1 MLNFLYTIFIYPVYM
16 FVEFILFIANNI
28 TEDAIGTSIII
39 LSLGI
44 NLITLPIYN
53 VAEKWQEMERGIQKR
68 MKPKVKDIKAVF
80 KGDEQYMI
88 LSAYYRQN
96 NYHPL
101 YALRSLFALFIQI
114 PFFIAAYQ
122 LLSELPA
129 LKETSFL
136 FLKDLGSP
144 DKLVTIGSISLN
156 ILPVIMTV
164 INIAASAVYTK
175 GLELKEKLTL
185 YLTAFLFLILLYNS
199 PSGLVLYWTLNNI
212 FSLFKNIF
220 YKIKLSKKTWFKIAL
235 ISVIIS
241 TVIIIFTAT
250 QRKPIFISVGF
261 TVLLSI
267 TPFIKKLFL
276 YFEGKEKK
284 SIFDSDKKRF
294 YIFLFAVSAF
304 LIFVGLVIPS
314 TTIAS
319 SPQEFSNLA
328 NFKSPFDIILNT
340 FIQSFGI
347 FVWLLCLYK
356 LFSKQIQKYFS
367 YIAVFVLIGSL
378 INAFIFTGNYGD
390 INNFFIFEDS
400 ELLHHG
406 TKYFILNIFTLSLCI
421 LIILSFLYSK
431 FVKFLPS
438 ILTIIVISFLT
449 VSGFS
454 GINIYKEYR
463 RLQKTDLRTVI
474 NDKAY
479 KISKTGKN
487 IFIFMLDRSMNFFI
501 DPVFENNSLVK
512 KEYTGFTLFKNTIS
526 FAKSTN
532 TSTPSLFGGY
542 EYTPDNMNKRDSELL
557 VKKHNEALS
566 VLPKLFSENGWN
578 VSFTDPSWLNYSWI
592 PDLSVFDKYDMT
604 AKNID
609 YIGKYKYDILKNLKL
624 ENGKEINVVRRNM
637 LYFSFFRVL
646 PSEIRRIFYSN
657 GKYIDAVSTR
667 HINMEFINS
676 YSALINLAKE
686 VEFVEGKNCINIIVN
701 NLTHEPLTQLETK
714 ILEKDFLIS
723 LADKYCLNEYTA
735 RHFYVNYLA
744 HEECAKFF
752 HFLKENDCYDNSR
765 IIIAGD
771 HGAHSMRTILMDFL
785 KDFNKSNFEL
795 VSSFIPLLMVKDFNK
810 QGELR
815 VDNTF
820 MTLADIPFL
829 TVKDLDER
837 LQKNP
842 FTGIFFK
849 DSQLKSPAK
858 IMTGGDWQA
867 YYQREMTKFST
878 TGDDWIFVRDN
889 VYDPAN
895 WSRTNFNEE

>member
-28 TEDAIGTSIII
+28 TQDHIGLSIII

-53 VAEKWQEMERGIQKR
+53 VAEKWQEMERIIQKR
-68 MKPKVKDIKAVF
+68 MKPKVNDIKAVF
-80 KGDEQYMI
+80 KGDERYMI

-144 DKLVTIGSISLN
+144 DKLINIGSISLN
-156 ILPVIMTV
+156 LLPVIMTV

-175 GLELKEKLTL
+175 GLELKDKLTL

-220 YKIKLSKKTWFKIAL
+220 YKIKLSKKTWFIIAIIVAMTL
-235 ISVIIS
+235 TIVIAS
-241 TVIIIFTAT
+241 TAGKK
-250 QRKPIFISVGF
+250 KPIFMSVGF

-276 YFEGKEKK
+276 YFESKQKK

-294 YIFLFAVSAF
+294 YIFLSAVSAF

-319 SPQEFSNLA
+319 SPQEFA
-328 NFKSPFDIILNT
+328 NFDNFTNPLGILYYT
-340 FIQSFGI
+340 FIQTFGI

-367 YIAVFVLIGSL
+367 YIAVFVLMGSL

-390 INNFFIFEDS
+390 INKFLVFENS
-400 ELLHHG
+400 VLLHHG
-406 TKYFILNIFTLSLCI
+406 AKYFILNIFTLSLCI

-449 VSGFS
+449 VTGFS

-463 RLQKTDLRTVI
+463 RLQKTDLRTII

-479 KISKTGKN
+479 KVSKTGKN

-501 DPVFENNSLVK
+501 DPVFENNALVK
-512 KEYTGFTLFKNTIS
+512 KEYTGFTLFKNALA
-526 FAKSTN
+526 FGGNTN
-532 TSTPSLFGGY
+532 LSTPSLFGGY

-557 VKKHNEALS
+557 VDKHNEALS

-609 YIGKYKYDILKNLKL
+609 YYGIYSRPFLKNLKIFEYKKGL
-624 ENGKEINVVRRNM
+624 YGVKRNM
-637 LYFSFFRVL
+637 LYFSFFRIL
-646 PSEIRRIFYSN
+646 PSEIRRVFYSSGN
-657 GKYIDAVSTR
+657 YANTMLPQYIKMA
-667 HINMEFINS
+667 FIDS
-676 YSALINLAKE
+676 YSALQNIKEE
-686 VEFVEGKNCINIIVN
+686 VEFVEDKNCINIIVN
-701 NLTHEPLTQLETK
+701 NITHEPPKQSDIK
-714 ILEKDFLIS
+714 ILQKEFLIP

-735 RHFYVNYLA
+735 EHFYANYLA

-752 HFLKENDCYDNSR
+752 RFLKENNCYDNSR

-771 HGAHSMRTILMDFL
+771 HGRYSMKTRDMSFL
-785 KDFNKSNFEL
+785 KDFAGTGFRPEEL
-795 VSSFIPLLMVKDFNK
+795 IPLMMMKDFNSDGNLK
-810 QGELR
+810 I
-815 VDNTF
+815 DNTF

-829 TVKDLDER
+829 TVKDLDEK
-837 LQKNP
+837 LQINP
-842 FTGIFFK
+842 FTGILFK

-858 IMTGGDWQA
+858 IMIGGGWQA
-867 YYQREMTKFST
+867 DKELEMTKFKADENDWAFVK
-878 TGDDWIFVRDN
+878 DD
-889 VYDPAN
+889 VYKPEN
-895 WSRTNFNEE
+895 WSHKEFK

>member
-28 TEDAIGTSIII
+28 TQDHIGLSIII

-53 VAEKWQEMERGIQKR
+53 VAEKWQEMERIIQKR
-68 MKPKVKDIKAVF
+68 MKPKVNDIKAVF
-80 KGDEQYMI
+80 KGDERYMI

-144 DKLVTIGSISLN
+144 DKLINIGSVSLN
-156 ILPVIMTV
+156 LLPVIMTV

-175 GLELKEKLTL
+175 GLELKDKLTL

-220 YKIKLSKKTWFKIAL
+220 YKIKLSKKTWFIIAIIVAMTL
-235 ISVIIS
+235 TIVIAS
-241 TVIIIFTAT
+241 TAGKK
-250 QRKPIFISVGF
+250 KPIFMSVGF

-276 YFEGKEKK
+276 YFESKQKK

-294 YIFLFAVSAF
+294 YIFLSAVSAF

-319 SPQEFSNLA
+319 SPQEFA
-328 NFKSPFDIILNT
+328 NFDNFTNPLGILYYT
-340 FIQSFGI
+340 FIQTFGI

-367 YIAVFVLIGSL
+367 YIAVFVLMGSL

-390 INNFFIFEDS
+390 INKFLVFENS
-400 ELLHHG
+400 VLLHHG
-406 TKYFILNIFTLSLCI
+406 AKYFILNIFTLSLCI

-449 VSGFS
+449 VTGFS

-463 RLQKTDLRTVI
+463 RLQKTDLRTII

-479 KISKTGKN
+479 KVSKTGKN

-501 DPVFENNSLVK
+501 DPVFENNALVK
-512 KEYTGFTLFKNTIS
+512 KEYTGFTLFKNALA
-526 FAKSTN
+526 FGGNTN
-532 TSTPSLFGGY
+532 LSTPSLFGGY

-557 VKKHNEALS
+557 VDKHNEALS

-609 YIGKYKYDILKNLKL
+609 YYGIYSRPFLKNLKIFEDKKGL
-624 ENGKEINVVRRNM
+624 YGVKRNM
-637 LYFSFFRVL
+637 LYFSFFRIL
-646 PSEIRRIFYSN
+646 PSEIRRVFYSSGN
-657 GKYIDAVSTR
+657 YANTMLPQYIKMA
-667 HINMEFINS
+667 FIDS
-676 YSALINLAKE
+676 YSALQNIKEE
-686 VEFVEGKNCINIIVN
+686 VEFVEDKNCINIIVN
-701 NLTHEPLTQLETK
+701 NITHEPPKQSDIK
-714 ILEKDFLIS
+714 ILQKEFLIP

-735 RHFYVNYLA
+735 EHFYANYLA

-752 HFLKENDCYDNSR
+752 RFLKENNCYDNSR

-771 HGAHSMRTILMDFL
+771 HGRYSMKTRDMSFL
-785 KDFNKSNFEL
+785 KDFAGTGFRPEEL
-795 VSSFIPLLMVKDFNK
+795 IPLMMMKDFNSDGNLK
-810 QGELR
+810 I
-815 VDNTF
+815 DNTF

-829 TVKDLDER
+829 TVKDLDEK
-837 LQKNP
+837 LQINP
-842 FTGIFFK
+842 FTGILFK

-858 IMTGGDWQA
+858 IMIGGGWQA
-867 YYQREMTKFST
+867 DKELEMTKFKADENDWAFVK
-878 TGDDWIFVRDN
+878 DD
-889 VYDPAN
+889 VYKPEN
-895 WSRTNFNEE
+895 WSHKEFK

>member
-28 TEDAIGTSIII
+28 TQDHIGLSIII

-156 ILPVIMTV
+156 ILPVMMTV

-276 YFEGKEKK
+276 YFESKQKK

-367 YIAVFVLIGSL
+367 YIAVFVLMGSL

-390 INNFFIFEDS
+390 INKFLVFENS
-400 ELLHHG
+400 VLLHHG
-406 TKYFILNIFTLSLCI
+406 AKYFILNIFTLNLCI

-479 KISKTGKN
+479 KVSKTGKN

-557 VKKHNEALS
+557 VEKHNEALS

-609 YIGKYKYDILKNLKL
+609 YYGIYSQLFLKNLKIFEDKKGL
-624 ENGKEINVVRRNM
+624 YGVKRNM
-637 LYFSFFRVL
+637 LYFSFFRIL
-646 PSEIRRIFYSN
+646 PSEIRRVFYSSGN
-657 GKYIDAVSTR
+657 YANTMLPQYIKMA
-667 HINMEFINS
+667 FIDS
-676 YSALINLAKE
+676 YSALINLTKE
-686 VEFVEGKNCINIIVN
+686 VEFVEDKNCINIIVN
-701 NLTHEPLTQLETK
+701 NITHEPPKQSDIK
-714 ILEKDFLIS
+714 ILQKEFLIP

-735 RHFYVNYLA
+735 EHFYANYLA

-752 HFLKENDCYDNSR
+752 RFLKENNCYDNSR

-771 HGAHSMRTILMDFL
+771 HGRYSMKTRDMSFL
-785 KDFNKSNFEL
+785 KDFAGTGFRPEEL
-795 VSSFIPLLMVKDFNK
+795 IPLMMMKDFNSDGNLK
-810 QGELR
+810 I
-815 VDNTF
+815 DNTF

-829 TVKDLDER
+829 TVKDLDEK
-837 LQKNP
+837 LQINP
-842 FTGIFFK
+842 FTGILFK

-858 IMTGGDWQA
+858 IMIGGGWQA
-867 YYQREMTKFST
+867 DKELEMTKFKADEKDWAFVK
-878 TGDDWIFVRDN
+878 DD
-889 VYDPAN
+889 VYKPEN
-895 WSRTNFNEE
+895 WSHTEFK

>member
-1 MLNFLYTIFIYPVYM
+1 MLDFLYTIFIYPVYM

-28 TEDAIGTSIII
+28 TQDHIGLSIII

-53 VAEKWQEMERGIQKR
+53 VAEKWQEMERIIQKR

-136 FLKDLGSP
+136 FLKDLSYP

-156 ILPVIMTV
+156 LLPVIMTV

-175 GLELKEKLTL
+175 GLELKDKLTL

-220 YKIKLSKKTWFKIAL
+220 YKIKLSKKTWFIIAIIVAVTL
-235 ISVIIS
+235 TIVIASTSVK
-241 TVIIIFTAT
+241 
-250 QRKPIFISVGF
+250 RKPIFMSIGF

-276 YFEGKEKK
+276 YFESKQKK

-294 YIFLFAVSAF
+294 YVFLSAVSAF

-319 SPQEFSNLA
+319 SPQEFA
-328 NFKSPFDIILNT
+328 NFDNFTNPLGILYYT
-340 FIQSFGI
+340 VIQTFGI

-367 YIAVFVLIGSL
+367 YIAVFVLMGSL

-390 INNFFIFEDS
+390 INHFLVFEDS
-400 ELLHHG
+400 DRLLHG
-406 TKYFILNIFTLSLCI
+406 AKYFILNIFTLSLCI

-454 GINIYKEYR
+454 AINIYKEYQ

-474 NDKAY
+474 NNKAY
-479 KISKTGKN
+479 KVSKTGKN
-487 IFIFMLDRSMNFFI
+487 IFILMLDRSMNFFI
-501 DPVFENNSLVK
+501 DPIFENNDFVK
-512 KEYTGFTLFKNTIS
+512 KEYTGFTLFKNALA
-526 FAKSTN
+526 FGGNTN
-532 TSTPSLFGGY
+532 LSTPSLFGGY

-557 VKKHNEALS
+557 VKKHNEAVS

-578 VSFTDPSWLNYSWI
+578 VSFTDPPWLNYSWI
-592 PDLSVFDKYDMT
+592 PDLSVFDKYDMI
-604 AKNID
+604 AQNID
-609 YIGKYKYDILKNLKL
+609 YQGKYSQGLLKSLKFSQNNANLSA
-624 ENGKEINVVRRNM
+624 IHRNM
-637 LYFSFFRVL
+637 LYFSFFRIF
-646 PSEIRRIFYSN
+646 PSEIRRVFYSSGN
-657 GKYIDAVSTR
+657 YANSKLPQYITMA
-667 HINMEFINS
+667 FIDS
-676 YSALINLAKE
+676 YSAIQNIAKE
-686 VEFVEGKNCINIIVN
+686 VEFVEDKNCINIIVN
-701 NLTHEPLTQLETK
+701 NITHEPPKQSDIK
-714 ILEKDFLIS
+714 ILQKEFLIP

-735 RHFYVNYLA
+735 EHFYANYLA

-752 HFLKENDCYDNSR
+752 RFLKENNCYDNSR

-771 HGAHSMRTILMDFL
+771 HGRYSMKTRGMSFL
-785 KDFNKSNFEL
+785 KDFAGTGFKPEEL
-795 VSSFIPLLMVKDFNK
+795 IPLMMMKDFNSDGNLK
-810 QGELR
+810 I
-815 VDNTF
+815 DNTF

-829 TVKDLDER
+829 TVKDLDEK
-837 LQKNP
+837 LQINP
-842 FTGIFFK
+842 FTGILFK
-849 DSQLKSPAK
+849 DSQLKNPAK
-858 IMTGGDWQA
+858 IMIGGEWQA
-867 YYQREMTKFST
+867 DKKLEMKEFKADENNWAFVK
-878 TGDDWIFVRDN
+878 DD
-889 VYDPAN
+889 VYKPKN
-895 WSRTNFNEE
+895 WSHKEFK

>member
-28 TEDAIGTSIII
+28 TQDHIGLSIII

-68 MKPKVKDIKAVF
+68 MKPKVKNIKTVF

-156 ILPVIMTV
+156 LLPVIMTV

-175 GLELKEKLTL
+175 GLELKDKLTL
-185 YLTAFLFLILLYNS
+185 YLTAFLFLVLLYNS

-220 YKIKLSKKTWFKIAL
+220 YKIKLSKKTWFIIAIIVAITL
-235 ISVIIS
+235 TIVIASTSVKRKPVFMSIG
-241 TVIIIFTAT
+241 FTA
-250 QRKPIFISVGF
+250 
-261 TVLLSI
+261 LLLI

-276 YFEGKEKK
+276 YFESKQKK

-294 YIFLFAVSAF
+294 YIFLSAVSAF
-304 LIFVGLVIPS
+304 LIFIGLVIPS

-319 SPQEFSNLA
+319 SPQEFA
-328 NFKSPFDIILNT
+328 NFDNFTNPLGILYYT
-340 FIQSFGI
+340 FIQTFGI

-367 YIAVFVLIGSL
+367 YIAVFVLICSL

-390 INNFFIFEDS
+390 INKFLVFEDS
-400 ELLHHG
+400 DRLLHG
-406 TKYFILNIFTLSLCI
+406 VKYFILNIFTLSLCI

-454 GINIYKEYR
+454 GINIYKEYQ
-463 RLQKTDLRTVI
+463 RLQKTDLKTVI
-474 NDKAY
+474 NKKPY
-479 KISKTGKN
+479 RISKTGKN
-487 IFIFMLDRSMNFFI
+487 IFILMLDRSMNFFI
-501 DPVFENNSLVK
+501 DPIFENNSLVK
-512 KEYTGFTLFKNTIS
+512 KEYTGFTLFKNTLAFGGGTHIS
-526 FAKSTN
+526 S
-532 TSTPSLFGGY
+532 PSLFGGY
-542 EYTPDNMNKRDSELL
+542 EYTPDNLNKRYSELL
-557 VKKHNEALS
+557 VDKHNEAVS
-566 VLPKLFSENGWN
+566 VLPKLFSENNWN
-578 VSFTDPSWLNYSWI
+578 VSFTDPPWLNYSWI
-592 PDLSVFDKYDMT
+592 PDLSVFDKYDMI
-604 AKNID
+604 AQNID
-609 YIGKYKYDILKNLKL
+609 YHGKYSQSLLKSLKFSQNNANLSA
-624 ENGKEINVVRRNM
+624 IHRNM
-637 LYFSFFRVL
+637 LYFSFFRIF
-646 PSEIRRIFYSN
+646 PSEIRRVFYSSGN
-657 GKYIDAVSTR
+657 YANSKFPQYITMA
-667 HINMEFINS
+667 FIDS
-676 YSALINLAKE
+676 YSAIQNITKE
-686 VEFVEGKNCINIIVN
+686 VEFVEDKNCINIIVN
-701 NLTHEPLTQLETK
+701 NITHEPPKQSDIK
-714 ILEKDFLIS
+714 ILQKEFLIP

-735 RHFYVNYLA
+735 EHFYANYLA

-752 HFLKENDCYDNSR
+752 RFLKENNCYDNSR

-771 HGAHSMRTILMDFL
+771 HGRYSMKTRDMSFL
-785 KDFNKSNFEL
+785 KDFAGTGFRPEEL
-795 VSSFIPLLMVKDFNK
+795 IPLMMMKDFNSDGNLK
-810 QGELR
+810 I
-815 VDNTF
+815 DNTF

-829 TVKDLDER
+829 TVKDLDEK
-837 LQKNP
+837 LQINP
-842 FTGIFFK
+842 FTGILFK

-858 IMTGGDWQA
+858 IMIGGGWQDNKEL
-867 YYQREMTKFST
+867 EMTKFKADENDWAFVK
-878 TGDDWIFVRDN
+878 DD
-889 VYDPAN
+889 VYKPEN
-895 WSRTNFNEE
+895 WSHKEFK

>member
-28 TEDAIGTSIII
+28 TQDHIGLSIII

-53 VAEKWQEMERGIQKR
+53 VAEKWQEMERIIQKR

-80 KGDEQYMI
+80 KGDERYMI

-136 FLKDLGSP
+136 FLKDLSYP

-156 ILPVIMTV
+156 LLPVIMTV

-175 GLELKEKLTL
+175 GLELKDKLTL

-220 YKIKLSKKTWFKIAL
+220 YRIKLSKKTWFIIAIIVAVTL
-235 ISVIIS
+235 TIVIASTSVKRKPVFMSIG
-241 TVIIIFTAT
+241 FTA
-250 QRKPIFISVGF
+250 
-261 TVLLSI
+261 LLLI

-276 YFEGKEKK
+276 YFESKQKK

-294 YIFLFAVSAF
+294 YIFLSAVSAF
-304 LIFVGLVIPS
+304 LIFIGLVIPS

-319 SPQEFSNLA
+319 SPQEFA
-328 NFKSPFDIILNT
+328 NFDNFTNPLGILYYT
-340 FIQSFGI
+340 FIQTFGI

-367 YIAVFVLIGSL
+367 YIAVFVLMGSL

-390 INNFFIFEDS
+390 INKFLVFEDS
-400 ELLHHG
+400 DRLLHG
-406 TKYFILNIFTLSLCI
+406 VKYFILNIFTLSLCI

-454 GINIYKEYR
+454 GINIYKEYQ

-479 KISKTGKN
+479 KVSKTGKN
-487 IFIFMLDRSMNFFI
+487 IFILMLDRSMNFFI
-501 DPVFENNSLVK
+501 DPIFENNDFVK
-512 KEYTGFTLFKNTIS
+512 KEYTGFTLFKNTLAFGGGTHIS
-526 FAKSTN
+526 S
-532 TSTPSLFGGY
+532 PSLFGGY
-542 EYTPDNMNKRDSELL
+542 EYTPDNMNKRDTELL
-557 VKKHNEALS
+557 VDKHNEAVS
-566 VLPKLFSENGWN
+566 VLPKLFSENNWN
-578 VSFTDPSWLNYSWI
+578 VSFTDPPWLNYSWI
-592 PDLSVFDKYDMT
+592 PDLSVFDKYDMI
-604 AKNID
+604 AQNID
-609 YIGKYKYDILKNLKL
+609 YQGKYSQSLLKSLKFSQNNANLSA
-624 ENGKEINVVRRNM
+624 IHRNM
-637 LYFSFFRVL
+637 LYFSFFRIL
-646 PSEIRRIFYSN
+646 PSEIRRVFYSSGN
-657 GKYIDAVSTR
+657 YANAMLPQYITMA
-667 HINMEFINS
+667 FIDS
-676 YSALINLAKE
+676 YSAIQNITKE
-686 VEFVEGKNCINIIVN
+686 VEFVEDKNCINIIVN
-701 NLTHEPLTQLETK
+701 NITHEPPKQSDIK
-714 ILEKDFLIS
+714 ILQKEFLIP

-735 RHFYVNYLA
+735 EHFYANYLA
-744 HEECAKFF
+744 HEECARFF
-752 HFLKENDCYDNSR
+752 RFLKENNCYDNSR

-771 HGAHSMRTILMDFL
+771 HGRYSMKTRGMSFL
-785 KDFNKSNFEL
+785 KDFAGTGFKPEEL
-795 VSSFIPLLMVKDFNK
+795 IPLMMMKDFNSDGNLK
-810 QGELR
+810 I
-815 VDNTF
+815 DNTF

-829 TVKDLDER
+829 TVKDLDEK
-837 LQKNP
+837 LQINP
-842 FTGIFFK
+842 FTGILFK

-858 IMTGGDWQA
+858 IMIGGGWQA
-867 YYQREMTKFST
+867 DKELEMTKFKADENDWAFVK
-878 TGDDWIFVRDN
+878 DD
-889 VYDPAN
+889 VYKPKN
-895 WSRTNFNEE
+895 WSHKEFK

>member
-1 MLNFLYTIFIYPVYM
+1 MLDFLYTIFIYPVYM

-28 TEDAIGTSIII
+28 TQDHIGLSIII

-53 VAEKWQEMERGIQKR
+53 VAEKWQEMERIIQKR

-80 KGDEQYMI
+80 KGDERYMI

-136 FLKDLGSP
+136 FLKDLSYP

-156 ILPVIMTV
+156 LLPVIMTV

-175 GLELKEKLTL
+175 GLELKDKLTL
-185 YLTAFLFLILLYNS
+185 YLTAFLFLVLLYNS

-220 YKIKLSKKTWFKIAL
+220 YKIKLSKKTWFIIASIVAVTL
-235 ISVIIS
+235 TIVIASTSVK
-241 TVIIIFTAT
+241 
-250 QRKPIFISVGF
+250 RKPIFMSIGF
-261 TVLLSI
+261 TALLLI

-276 YFEGKEKK
+276 YFESKQKK

-294 YIFLFAVSAF
+294 YIFLSAVSAF
-304 LIFVGLVIPS
+304 LIFIGLVIPS

-319 SPQEFSNLA
+319 SPQEFA
-328 NFKSPFDIILNT
+328 NFDNFTNPLGILYYT
-340 FIQSFGI
+340 VIQTFGI

-367 YIAVFVLIGSL
+367 YIAVFVLMGSL

-390 INNFFIFEDS
+390 INHFLVFEDS
-400 ELLHHG
+400 DRLLHG
-406 TKYFILNIFTLSLCI
+406 AKYFILNIFTLSLCI
-421 LIILSFLYSK
+421 VIILSFLYSK

-463 RLQKTDLRTVI
+463 RLQKTDLRTII
-474 NDKAY
+474 NNKAY
-479 KISKTGKN
+479 KVSKTGKN

-501 DPVFENNSLVK
+501 DPVFENNALVK
-512 KEYTGFTLFKNTIS
+512 KEYTGFTLFKNALAFGGGTHIS
-526 FAKSTN
+526 S
-532 TSTPSLFGGY
+532 PSLFGGY
-542 EYTPDNMNKRDSELL
+542 EYTPDNLNKRYSELL
-557 VKKHNEALS
+557 VDKHNEALS

-578 VSFTDPSWLNYSWI
+578 VSFTDPPWLNYSWI
-592 PDLSVFDKYDMT
+592 PDLSVFDKYDMI
-604 AKNID
+604 AQNID
-609 YIGKYKYDILKNLKL
+609 YQGKYSQSLLKSLKFSQNNANLSA
-624 ENGKEINVVRRNM
+624 IHRNM
-637 LYFSFFRVL
+637 LYFSFFRIF
-646 PSEIRRIFYSN
+646 PSEIRRVFYSSGN
-657 GKYIDAVSTR
+657 YANSKLPQYITMA
-667 HINMEFINS
+667 FIDS
-676 YSALINLAKE
+676 YSAIQNITKE
-686 VEFVEGKNCINIIVN
+686 VEFVEDKNCVNIIVN
-701 NLTHEPLTQLETK
+701 NITHEPPKQSDIKMLQKE
-714 ILEKDFLIS
+714 FLIP

-735 RHFYVNYLA
+735 EHFYANYLA

-752 HFLKENDCYDNSR
+752 RFLKENNCYNNSR

-771 HGAHSMRTILMDFL
+771 HGRYSMKTRDMSFL
-785 KDFNKSNFEL
+785 KDFAGTGFKPEEL
-795 VSSFIPLLMVKDFNK
+795 IPLMMMKDFNSD
-810 QGELR
+810 GNLR
-815 VDNTF
+815 IDNTF

-829 TVKDLDER
+829 TVKDLDEK
-837 LQKNP
+837 LQINP
-842 FTGIFFK
+842 FTGILFK
-849 DSQLKSPAK
+849 DSQLKNPAK
-858 IMTGGDWQA
+858 IMIGGEWQA
-867 YYQREMTKFST
+867 DKKLEMTKFKA
-878 TGDDWIFVRDN
+878 DENDWAFVKED
-889 VYDPAN
+889 VYKPEN
-895 WSRTNFNEE
+895 WSHKEFK

>member
-1 MLNFLYTIFIYPVYM
+1 MLDFLYTIFIYPVYM

-28 TEDAIGTSIII
+28 TQDHIGLSIII

-53 VAEKWQEMERGIQKR
+53 VAEKWQEMERIIQKR
-68 MKPKVKDIKAVF
+68 MKPKGKDIKAVF

-220 YKIKLSKKTWFKIAL
+220 YKIKLSKKTWFIIAIIVAVTL
-235 ISVIIS
+235 TIVIASTSVK
-241 TVIIIFTAT
+241 
-250 QRKPIFISVGF
+250 RKPVFMSIGF
-261 TVLLSI
+261 TVLLLI
-267 TPFIKKLFL
+267 TPFIKRLFL
-276 YFEGKEKK
+276 YFESKQKK

-294 YIFLFAVSAF
+294 YIFLSAVSAF
-304 LIFVGLVIPS
+304 LIFIGLVIPS

-319 SPQEFSNLA
+319 SPQEFA
-328 NFKSPFDIILNT
+328 NFDNFTNPLGILYYT
-340 FIQSFGI
+340 VIQTFGI

-367 YIAVFVLIGSL
+367 YIAVFVLMGSL

-390 INNFFIFEDS
+390 INHFLVFEDS
-400 ELLHHG
+400 DRLLHG
-406 TKYFILNIFTLSLCI
+406 AKYFILNIFTLSLSI
-421 LIILSFLYSK
+421 VIILSFLYSK

-454 GINIYKEYR
+454 GINIYKEYQ

-474 NDKAY
+474 NNKAY
-479 KISKTGKN
+479 KVSKTGKN
-487 IFIFMLDRSMNFFI
+487 IFILMLDRSMNFFI
-501 DPVFENNSLVK
+501 DPIFENNALVK
-512 KEYTGFTLFKNTIS
+512 QEYTGFTLFKNALAFGGGTHIS
-526 FAKSTN
+526 S
-532 TSTPSLFGGY
+532 PSLFGGY
-542 EYTPDNMNKRDSELL
+542 EYTPDNLNKRYSELL
-557 VKKHNEALS
+557 VDKHNEALS

-578 VSFTDPSWLNYSWI
+578 VSFTDPPWLNYSWI
-592 PDLSVFDKYDMT
+592 PDLSVFDKYDMI
-604 AKNID
+604 AQNID
-609 YIGKYKYDILKNLKL
+609 YQGKYSQSLLKSLKFSQNNANLSA
-624 ENGKEINVVRRNM
+624 IHRNM
-637 LYFSFFRVL
+637 LYFSFFRIF
-646 PSEIRRIFYSN
+646 PSEIRRVFYSSGN
-657 GKYIDAVSTR
+657 YANSKLPQYITMA
-667 HINMEFINS
+667 FIDS
-676 YSALINLAKE
+676 YSALQNIKEE
-686 VEFVEGKNCINIIVN
+686 VEFVEDKNCINIIVN
-701 NLTHEPLTQLETK
+701 NITHEPPKQSDIK
-714 ILEKDFLIS
+714 ILQKEFLIP

-735 RHFYVNYLA
+735 EHFYANYLA

-752 HFLKENDCYDNSR
+752 QFLKENNCYDNSR

-771 HGAHSMRTILMDFL
+771 HGRYSMKTRDMSFL
-785 KDFNKSNFEL
+785 KDFAGTGFKPEEL
-795 VSSFIPLLMVKDFNK
+795 IPLMMMKDFNSD
-810 QGELR
+810 GNLR
-815 VDNTF
+815 IDNTF

-829 TVKDLDER
+829 TVKDLDEK
-837 LQKNP
+837 LQINP
-842 FTGIFFK
+842 FTGILFK
-849 DSQLKSPAK
+849 DSQLKNPAK
-858 IMTGGDWQA
+858 IMIGGEWQA
-867 YYQREMTKFST
+867 DKKLEMTKFKA
-878 TGDDWIFVRDN
+878 DENDWAFVKED
-889 VYDPAN
+889 VYKPEN
-895 WSRTNFNEE
+895 WSHKEFK

>member
-28 TEDAIGTSIII
+28 TQDHIGLSIII

-53 VAEKWQEMERGIQKR
+53 VAEKWQEMERIIQKR

-136 FLKDLGSP
+136 FLKDLSYP

-156 ILPVIMTV
+156 LLPVIMTV

-175 GLELKEKLTL
+175 GLELKDKLTL

-220 YKIKLSKKTWFKIAL
+220 YKIKLSKKTWFIIAIIVAVTL
-235 ISVIIS
+235 TIVITSTSVK
-241 TVIIIFTAT
+241 
-250 QRKPIFISVGF
+250 RKPIFMSIGF

-276 YFEGKEKK
+276 YFESKQKK

-294 YIFLFAVSAF
+294 YIFLSAVSAF
-304 LIFVGLVIPS
+304 LIFIGLVIPS

-319 SPQEFSNLA
+319 SPQEFA
-328 NFKSPFDIILNT
+328 NFDNFTNPLGILYYT
-340 FIQSFGI
+340 VIQTFGI

-367 YIAVFVLIGSL
+367 YIAVFVLMGSL

-390 INNFFIFEDS
+390 INKFLVFENS
-400 ELLHHG
+400 VLLHHG
-406 TKYFILNIFTLSLCI
+406 AKYFILNIFTLSLCI

-474 NDKAY
+474 NNKAY
-479 KISKTGKN
+479 KVSKTGKN
-487 IFIFMLDRSMNFFI
+487 IFILMLDRSMNFFI
-501 DPVFENNSLVK
+501 DPIFENNALVK
-512 KEYTGFTLFKNTIS
+512 KEYTGFTLFKNALAFGGGTHIS
-526 FAKSTN
+526 S
-532 TSTPSLFGGY
+532 PSLFGGY
-542 EYTPDNMNKRDSELL
+542 EYTPDNLNKRYSELL
-557 VKKHNEALS
+557 VDKHNEALS

-578 VSFTDPSWLNYSWI
+578 VSFTDPPWLNYSWI
-592 PDLSVFDKYDMT
+592 PDLSVFDKYDMI
-604 AKNID
+604 AQNID
-609 YIGKYKYDILKNLKL
+609 YQGKYSQSLLKSLKFSQNNANLSA
-624 ENGKEINVVRRNM
+624 IHRNM
-637 LYFSFFRVL
+637 LYFSFFRIF
-646 PSEIRRIFYSN
+646 PSEIRRVFYSSGN
-657 GKYIDAVSTR
+657 YANSKLPQYITMA
-667 HINMEFINS
+667 FIDS
-676 YSALINLAKE
+676 YSALQNIKEE
-686 VEFVEGKNCINIIVN
+686 VEFVEDKNCINIIVN
-701 NLTHEPLTQLETK
+701 NITHEPPKQSDIK
-714 ILEKDFLIS
+714 ILQKEFLIP

-735 RHFYVNYLA
+735 EHFYANYLA
-744 HEECAKFF
+744 HEECARFF
-752 HFLKENDCYDNSR
+752 RFLKENNCYNNSR

-771 HGAHSMRTILMDFL
+771 HGRYSMKTKDMNFLEDFTGTGFRPEELIPLMMM
-785 KDFNKSNFEL
+785 KDFNSDGNLK
-795 VSSFIPLLMVKDFNK
+795 I
-810 QGELR
+810 
-815 VDNTF
+815 DNTF

-829 TVKDLDER
+829 TVKDLDEK
-837 LQKNP
+837 LQINP
-842 FTGIFFK
+842 FTGILFK

-858 IMTGGDWQA
+858 IMIGGEWQA
-867 YYQREMTKFST
+867 DKKLEMKEFKADENDWAFVK
-878 TGDDWIFVRDN
+878 DD
-889 VYDPAN
+889 VYKPEN
-895 WSRTNFNEE
+895 WSHKEFK

>member
-28 TEDAIGTSIII
+28 TQDHIGLSIII

-53 VAEKWQEMERGIQKR
+53 VAEKWQEMERIIQKR

-136 FLKDLGSP
+136 FLKDLSYP

-156 ILPVIMTV
+156 LLPVIMTV

-175 GLELKEKLTL
+175 GLELKDKLTL

-220 YKIKLSKKTWFKIAL
+220 YKIKLSKKTWFIIAIIVAVTL
-235 ISVIIS
+235 TIVITSTSVK
-241 TVIIIFTAT
+241 
-250 QRKPIFISVGF
+250 RKPIFMSIGF

-276 YFEGKEKK
+276 YFESKQKK

-294 YIFLFAVSAF
+294 YIFLSAVSAF
-304 LIFVGLVIPS
+304 LIFIGLVIPS
-314 TTIAS
+314 TTIAI
-319 SPQEFSNLA
+319 SPQEFA
-328 NFKSPFDIILNT
+328 NFDNFTNPLGILYYT
-340 FIQSFGI
+340 VIQTFGI

-367 YIAVFVLIGSL
+367 YIAVFVLMGSL

-390 INNFFIFEDS
+390 INHFLVFEDS
-400 ELLHHG
+400 DRLLHG
-406 TKYFILNIFTLSLCI
+406 AKYFILNIFTLSLCI

-474 NDKAY
+474 NNKAY
-479 KISKTGKN
+479 KVSKTGKN
-487 IFIFMLDRSMNFFI
+487 IFILMLDRSMNFFI
-501 DPVFENNSLVK
+501 DPIFENNALVK
-512 KEYTGFTLFKNTIS
+512 KEYTGFTLFKNALAFGGGTHIS
-526 FAKSTN
+526 S
-532 TSTPSLFGGY
+532 PSLFGGY
-542 EYTPDNMNKRDSELL
+542 EYTPDNLNKRYSELL
-557 VKKHNEALS
+557 VDKHNEALS

-578 VSFTDPSWLNYSWI
+578 VSFTDPPWLNYSWI
-592 PDLSVFDKYDMT
+592 PDLSVFDKYDMI
-604 AKNID
+604 AQNID
-609 YIGKYKYDILKNLKL
+609 YQGKYSQSLLKSLKFSQNNANLSA
-624 ENGKEINVVRRNM
+624 IHRNM
-637 LYFSFFRVL
+637 LYFSFFRIF
-646 PSEIRRIFYSN
+646 PSEIRRVFYSSGN
-657 GKYIDAVSTR
+657 YANSKLPQYITMA
-667 HINMEFINS
+667 FIDS
-676 YSALINLAKE
+676 YSALQNIKEE
-686 VEFVEGKNCINIIVN
+686 VEFVEDKNCINIIVN
-701 NLTHEPLTQLETK
+701 NITHEPPKQSDIK
-714 ILEKDFLIS
+714 ILQKEFLIP

-735 RHFYVNYLA
+735 EHFYANYLA
-744 HEECAKFF
+744 HEECARFF
-752 HFLKENDCYDNSR
+752 RFLKENNCYNNSR

-771 HGAHSMRTILMDFL
+771 HGRYSMKTKDMNFLEDFTGTGFRPEELIPLMMM
-785 KDFNKSNFEL
+785 KDFNSDGNLK
-795 VSSFIPLLMVKDFNK
+795 I
-810 QGELR
+810 
-815 VDNTF
+815 DNTF

-829 TVKDLDER
+829 TVKDLDEK
-837 LQKNP
+837 LQINP
-842 FTGIFFK
+842 FTGILFK

-858 IMTGGDWQA
+858 IMIGGEWQA
-867 YYQREMTKFST
+867 DKKLEMKEFKADENDWAFVK
-878 TGDDWIFVRDN
+878 DD
-889 VYDPAN
+889 VYKPEN
-895 WSRTNFNEE
+895 WSHKEFK

>member
-1 MLNFLYTIFIYPVYM
+1 MLDFLYTIFIYPVYM

-28 TEDAIGTSIII
+28 TQDHIGLSIII

-53 VAEKWQEMERGIQKR
+53 VAEKWQEMERIIQKR

-156 ILPVIMTV
+156 LLPIIMTV

-175 GLELKEKLTL
+175 GLELKDKLTL
-185 YLTAFLFLILLYNS
+185 YLTASLFLILLYNS

-220 YKIKLSKKTWFKIAL
+220 YKIKLSKKTWFIIAIIVAVTL
-235 ISVIIS
+235 TIVIASTSVKRKPVFMSIG
-241 TVIIIFTAT
+241 FTA
-250 QRKPIFISVGF
+250 
-261 TVLLSI
+261 LLLI

-276 YFEGKEKK
+276 YFESKQKK

-294 YIFLFAVSAF
+294 YIFLSAVSAF
-304 LIFVGLVIPS
+304 LIFIGLVIPS

-319 SPQEFSNLA
+319 SPQEFA
-328 NFKSPFDIILNT
+328 NFDNFTNPLGILYYT
-340 FIQSFGI
+340 VIQTFGI

-367 YIAVFVLIGSL
+367 YIAVFVLMGSL

-390 INNFFIFEDS
+390 INHFLVFEDS
-400 ELLHHG
+400 DRLLHG
-406 TKYFILNIFTLSLCI
+406 AKYFILNIFTLSLCI
-421 LIILSFLYSK
+421 VIILSFLYSK

-454 GINIYKEYR
+454 AINIYKEYL
-463 RLQKTDLRTVI
+463 RLQKTELRTVI
-474 NDKAY
+474 NNKAY
-479 KISKTGKN
+479 KVSKTGKN
-487 IFIFMLDRSMNFFI
+487 IFVLMLDRSMNFFI
-501 DPVFENNSLVK
+501 DPIFENNSLVK
-512 KEYTGFTLFKNTIS
+512 KEYTGFTLFKNALAFGCGTHIS
-526 FAKSTN
+526 S
-532 TSTPSLFGGY
+532 PSLFGGY
-542 EYTPDNMNKRDSELL
+542 EYTPDNLNKRYSELL
-557 VKKHNEALS
+557 VDKHNEAVS

-578 VSFTDPSWLNYSWI
+578 VSFTDPPWLNYSWI
-592 PDLSVFDKYDMT
+592 PDLSVFDKYDMI
-604 AKNID
+604 AQNID
-609 YIGKYKYDILKNLKL
+609 YQGKYSQSLLKSLKFSQNNANLSA
-624 ENGKEINVVRRNM
+624 IHRNM
-637 LYFSFFRVL
+637 LYFSFFRIF
-646 PSEIRRIFYSN
+646 PSEIRRVFYSSGN
-657 GKYIDAVSTR
+657 YANSKFPQYITMA
-667 HINMEFINS
+667 FIDS
-676 YSALINLAKE
+676 YSAIQNITKE
-686 VEFVEGKNCINIIVN
+686 VEFVEDKNCINIIVN
-701 NLTHEPLTQLETK
+701 NITHEPPKQSDIK
-714 ILEKDFLIS
+714 ILQKEFLIP

-735 RHFYVNYLA
+735 EHFYANYLA

-752 HFLKENDCYDNSR
+752 RFLKENNCYDNSR

-771 HGAHSMRTILMDFL
+771 HGRYSMKTRDMSFL
-785 KDFNKSNFEL
+785 KDFAGTGFRPEEL
-795 VSSFIPLLMVKDFNK
+795 IPLMMMKDFNSDGNLK
-810 QGELR
+810 I
-815 VDNTF
+815 DNTF

-829 TVKDLDER
+829 TVKDLDEK
-837 LQKNP
+837 LQINP
-842 FTGIFFK
+842 FTGILFK

-858 IMTGGDWQA
+858 IMIGGEWQA
-867 YYQREMTKFST
+867 DKKLEMKEFKADENDWAFVK
-878 TGDDWIFVRDN
+878 DD
-889 VYDPAN
+889 VYKPEN
-895 WSRTNFNEE
+895 WSHKEFK

>member
-1 MLNFLYTIFIYPVYM
+1 MLDFLYTIFIYPVYM

-28 TEDAIGTSIII
+28 TQDHIGLSIII

-53 VAEKWQEMERGIQKR
+53 VAEKWQEMERIIQKR

-80 KGDEQYMI
+80 KGDERYMI

-136 FLKDLGSP
+136 FLKDLSYP

-156 ILPVIMTV
+156 LLPVIMTV

-175 GLELKEKLTL
+175 GLELKDKLTL
-185 YLTAFLFLILLYNS
+185 YLTAFLFLVLLYNS

-220 YKIKLSKKTWFKIAL
+220 YKIKLSKKTWFIIASIVAVTL
-235 ISVIIS
+235 TIVIASTSVK
-241 TVIIIFTAT
+241 
-250 QRKPIFISVGF
+250 RKPIFMSIGF
-261 TVLLSI
+261 TALLLI

-276 YFEGKEKK
+276 YFESKQKK

-294 YIFLFAVSAF
+294 YIFLSAVSAF

-319 SPQEFSNLA
+319 SPQEFA
-328 NFKSPFDIILNT
+328 NFDNFTNPLGILYYT
-340 FIQSFGI
+340 VIQTFGI

-367 YIAVFVLIGSL
+367 YIAVFVLMGSL

-390 INNFFIFEDS
+390 INKFLVFEDS
-400 ELLHHG
+400 DRLLHG
-406 TKYFILNIFTLSLCI
+406 AKYFILNIFTLSLSI
-421 LIILSFLYSK
+421 VIILSFLYSK

-454 GINIYKEYR
+454 GINIYKEYQ

-474 NDKAY
+474 NNKAY
-479 KISKTGKN
+479 KVSKTGKN
-487 IFIFMLDRSMNFFI
+487 IFILMLDRSMNFFI
-501 DPVFENNSLVK
+501 DPIFENNALVK
-512 KEYTGFTLFKNTIS
+512 QEYTGFTLFKNALAFGGGTHIS
-526 FAKSTN
+526 S
-532 TSTPSLFGGY
+532 PSLFGGY
-542 EYTPDNMNKRDSELL
+542 EYTPDNLNKRYSELL
-557 VKKHNEALS
+557 VDKHNEALS

-578 VSFTDPSWLNYSWI
+578 VSFTDPPWLNYSWI
-592 PDLSVFDKYDMT
+592 PDLSVFDKYDMI
-604 AKNID
+604 AQNID
-609 YIGKYKYDILKNLKL
+609 YQGKYSQSLLKSLKFSQNNANLSA
-624 ENGKEINVVRRNM
+624 IHRNM
-637 LYFSFFRVL
+637 LYFSFFRIF
-646 PSEIRRIFYSN
+646 PSEIRRVFYSSGN
-657 GKYIDAVSTR
+657 YANSKLPQYITMA
-667 HINMEFINS
+667 FIDS
-676 YSALINLAKE
+676 YSALQNIKEE
-686 VEFVEGKNCINIIVN
+686 VEFVEDKNCINIIVN
-701 NLTHEPLTQLETK
+701 NITHEPPKQSDIK
-714 ILEKDFLIS
+714 ILQKEFLIP

-735 RHFYVNYLA
+735 EHFYANYLA

-752 HFLKENDCYDNSR
+752 RFLKENNCYDNSR

-771 HGAHSMRTILMDFL
+771 HGRYSMKTRDMSFL
-785 KDFNKSNFEL
+785 KDFAGTEFRPEEL
-795 VSSFIPLLMVKDFNK
+795 IPLMMMKDFNSDGNLK
-810 QGELR
+810 I
-815 VDNTF
+815 DNTF

-829 TVKDLDER
+829 TVKDLDEK
-837 LQKNP
+837 LQINP
-842 FTGIFFK
+842 FTGILFK

-858 IMTGGDWQA
+858 IMIGGGWQA
-867 YYQREMTKFST
+867 DKELEMTKFKADEKDWAFVK
-878 TGDDWIFVRDN
+878 DD
-889 VYDPAN
+889 VYKPEN
-895 WSRTNFNEE
+895 WSHTEFK

>member
-1 MLNFLYTIFIYPVYM
+1 M

-28 TEDAIGTSIII
+28 TQDHIGLSIII

-53 VAEKWQEMERGIQKR
+53 VAEKWQEMERIIQKR

-136 FLKDLGSP
+136 FLKDLSYP

-156 ILPVIMTV
+156 LLPVIMTV

-175 GLELKEKLTL
+175 GLELKDKLTL

-220 YKIKLSKKTWFKIAL
+220 YKIKLSKKTWFIIAIIVAVTL
-235 ISVIIS
+235 TIVITSTSVK
-241 TVIIIFTAT
+241 
-250 QRKPIFISVGF
+250 RKPIFMSIGF
-261 TVLLSI
+261 TALLLI

-276 YFEGKEKK
+276 YFESKQKK

-294 YIFLFAVSAF
+294 YIFLSAVSAF
-304 LIFVGLVIPS
+304 LIFIGLVIPS

-319 SPQEFSNLA
+319 SPQEFA
-328 NFKSPFDIILNT
+328 NFDNFTNPLGILYYT
-340 FIQSFGI
+340 VIQTFGI

-367 YIAVFVLIGSL
+367 YIAVFVLMGSL

-390 INNFFIFEDS
+390 INHFLVFEDS
-400 ELLHHG
+400 DRLLHG
-406 TKYFILNIFTLSLCI
+406 AKYFILNIFTLSLCI

-454 GINIYKEYR
+454 AINIYKEYQ

-474 NDKAY
+474 NNKAY
-479 KISKTGKN
+479 KVSKTGKN
-487 IFIFMLDRSMNFFI
+487 IFILMLDRSMNFFI
-501 DPVFENNSLVK
+501 DPIFENNALVK
-512 KEYTGFTLFKNTIS
+512 KEYTGFTLFKNTIAFGGGTHIS
-526 FAKSTN
+526 S
-532 TSTPSLFGGY
+532 PSLFGGY
-542 EYTPDNMNKRDSELL
+542 EYTPDNLNKRYSELL
-557 VKKHNEALS
+557 VDKHNEALS

-578 VSFTDPSWLNYSWI
+578 VSFTDPPWLNYSWI
-592 PDLSVFDKYDMT
+592 PDLSVFDKYDMI
-604 AKNID
+604 AQNID
-609 YIGKYKYDILKNLKL
+609 YQGKYSQGLLKSLKFSQNNANLSA
-624 ENGKEINVVRRNM
+624 IHRNM
-637 LYFSFFRVL
+637 LYFSFFRIF
-646 PSEIRRIFYSN
+646 PSEIRRVFYSSGN
-657 GKYIDAVSTR
+657 YANSKLPQYITMA
-667 HINMEFINS
+667 FIDS
-676 YSALINLAKE
+676 YSAIQNIAKE
-686 VEFVEGKNCINIIVN
+686 VEFVEDKNCINIIVN
-701 NLTHEPLTQLETK
+701 NITHEPPKQSDIK
-714 ILEKDFLIS
+714 ILQKEFLIP

-735 RHFYVNYLA
+735 EHFYANYLA

-752 HFLKENDCYDNSR
+752 RFLKENNCYDNSR

-771 HGAHSMRTILMDFL
+771 HGRYSMKTRGMSFL
-785 KDFNKSNFEL
+785 KDFAGTGFKPEEL
-795 VSSFIPLLMVKDFNK
+795 IPLMMMKDFNSDGNLK
-810 QGELR
+810 I
-815 VDNTF
+815 DNTF

-829 TVKDLDER
+829 TVKDLDEK
-837 LQKNP
+837 LQINP
-842 FTGIFFK
+842 FTGILFK
-849 DSQLKSPAK
+849 DSQLKNPAK
-858 IMTGGDWQA
+858 IMIGGEWQA
-867 YYQREMTKFST
+867 DKKLEMKEFKADENNWAFVK
-878 TGDDWIFVRDN
+878 DD
-889 VYDPAN
+889 VYKPKN
-895 WSRTNFNEE
+895 WSHKEFK

>member
-28 TEDAIGTSIII
+28 TQDHIGLSIII

-53 VAEKWQEMERGIQKR
+53 VAEKWQEMERIIQKR
-68 MKPKVKDIKAVF
+68 MKPKVNDIKAVF
-80 KGDEQYMI
+80 KGDERYMI

-144 DKLVTIGSISLN
+144 DKLINIGSISLN
-156 ILPVIMTV
+156 LLPVIMTV

-175 GLELKEKLTL
+175 GLELKDKLTL

-220 YKIKLSKKTWFKIAL
+220 YKIKLSKKTWFIIAIIVAMTL
-235 ISVIIS
+235 TIVIAS
-241 TVIIIFTAT
+241 TAGKK
-250 QRKPIFISVGF
+250 KPIFMSVGF

-276 YFEGKEKK
+276 YFESKQKK

-294 YIFLFAVSAF
+294 YIFLSAVSAF

-319 SPQEFSNLA
+319 SPQEFA
-328 NFKSPFDIILNT
+328 NFDNFTNPLGILYYT
-340 FIQSFGI
+340 FIQTFGI

-367 YIAVFVLIGSL
+367 YIAVFVLMGSL

-390 INNFFIFEDS
+390 INKFLVFENS
-400 ELLHHG
+400 VLLHHG
-406 TKYFILNIFTLSLCI
+406 AKYFILNIFTLSLCI

-449 VSGFS
+449 VTGFS

-463 RLQKTDLRTVI
+463 RLQKTDLRTII

-479 KISKTGKN
+479 KVSKTGKN

-501 DPVFENNSLVK
+501 DPVFENNALVK
-512 KEYTGFTLFKNTIS
+512 KEYTGFTLFKNALA
-526 FAKSTN
+526 FGGNTN
-532 TSTPSLFGGY
+532 LSTPSLFGGY

-557 VKKHNEALS
+557 VDKHNEALS

-609 YIGKYKYDILKNLKL
+609 YYGIYSRPFLKNLKIFEDKKGL
-624 ENGKEINVVRRNM
+624 YGVKRNM
-637 LYFSFFRVL
+637 LYFSFFRIL
-646 PSEIRRIFYSN
+646 PSEIRRVFYSSGN
-657 GKYIDAVSTR
+657 YANTMLPQYIKMA
-667 HINMEFINS
+667 FIDS
-676 YSALINLAKE
+676 YSALQNIKEE
-686 VEFVEGKNCINIIVN
+686 VEFVEDKNCINIIVN
-701 NLTHEPLTQLETK
+701 NITHEPPKQSDIK
-714 ILEKDFLIS
+714 ILQKEFLIP

-735 RHFYVNYLA
+735 EHFYANYLA

-752 HFLKENDCYDNSR
+752 RFLKENNCYDNSR

-771 HGAHSMRTILMDFL
+771 HGRYSMKTRDMSFL
-785 KDFNKSNFEL
+785 KDFAGTGFRPEEL
-795 VSSFIPLLMVKDFNK
+795 IPLMMMKDFNSDGNLK
-810 QGELR
+810 I
-815 VDNTF
+815 DNTF

-829 TVKDLDER
+829 TVKDLDEK
-837 LQKNP
+837 LQINP
-842 FTGIFFK
+842 FTGILFK

-858 IMTGGDWQA
+858 IMIGGGWQA
-867 YYQREMTKFST
+867 DKELEMTKFKADENDWAFVK
-878 TGDDWIFVRDN
+878 DD
-889 VYDPAN
+889 VYKPEN
-895 WSRTNFNEE
+895 WSHKEFK

>member
-1 MLNFLYTIFIYPVYM
+1 MLNFLYTIFIYHVYM

-28 TEDAIGTSIII
+28 TQDHIGVSIII

-53 VAEKWQEMERGIQKR
+53 VAEKWQEMERIIQKR

-156 ILPVIMTV
+156 ILPVMMTV

-220 YKIKLSKKTWFKIAL
+220 YKIKLSKKTWFIIAIMVAVAL
-235 ISVIIS
+235 T
-241 TVIIIFTAT
+241 TVIVLTAGKK
-250 QRKPIFISVGF
+250 KPIFMSVGF

-276 YFEGKEKK
+276 YFESKQKK
-284 SIFDSDKKRF
+284 SIFDSDKKKF
-294 YIFLFAVSAF
+294 YIFLSAVSAF
-304 LIFVGLVIPS
+304 LIFIGLVIPS

-319 SPQEFSNLA
+319 SPQEFA
-328 NFKSPFDIILNT
+328 NFDNFTNPLGILYYT
-340 FIQSFGI
+340 VIQTFGI

-367 YIAVFVLIGSL
+367 YIAVFVLMGSL

-390 INNFFIFEDS
+390 INHFLVFEDS
-400 ELLHHG
+400 DRLLHG
-406 TKYFILNIFTLSLCI
+406 AKYFILNIFTLSLCI

-454 GINIYKEYR
+454 AINIYKEYL
-463 RLQKTDLRTVI
+463 RLQKTELRTVI
-474 NDKAY
+474 NNKAY
-479 KISKTGKN
+479 KVSKTGKN
-487 IFIFMLDRSMNFFI
+487 IFILMLDRSMNFFI
-501 DPVFENNSLVK
+501 DPIFENNSLVK
-512 KEYTGFTLFKNTIS
+512 KEYTGFTLFKNALAFGGGTHIS
-526 FAKSTN
+526 S
-532 TSTPSLFGGY
+532 PSLFGGY
-542 EYTPDNMNKRDSELL
+542 EYTPDNLNKRYSELL
-557 VKKHNEALS
+557 VDKHNEAVS

-578 VSFTDPSWLNYSWI
+578 VSFTDPPWLNYSWI
-592 PDLSVFDKYDMT
+592 PDLSVFDKYDMI
-604 AKNID
+604 AQNID
-609 YIGKYKYDILKNLKL
+609 YQGKYSQSLLKSLKFSQNNANLSA
-624 ENGKEINVVRRNM
+624 IHRNM
-637 LYFSFFRVL
+637 LYFSFFRIF
-646 PSEIRRIFYSN
+646 PSEIRRVFYSSGN
-657 GKYIDAVSTR
+657 YANSKFPQYITMA
-667 HINMEFINS
+667 FIDS
-676 YSALINLAKE
+676 YSAIQNITKE
-686 VEFVEGKNCINIIVN
+686 VEFVEDKNCINIIVN
-701 NLTHEPLTQLETK
+701 NITHEPPKQSDIK
-714 ILEKDFLIS
+714 ILQKEFLIP

-735 RHFYVNYLA
+735 EHFYANYLA
-744 HEECAKFF
+744 HEECARFF
-752 HFLKENDCYDNSR
+752 RFLKENNCYDNSR

-771 HGAHSMRTILMDFL
+771 HGRYSMKTRDMSFL
-785 KDFNKSNFEL
+785 KDFAGTGFRPEEL
-795 VSSFIPLLMVKDFNK
+795 IPLMMMKDFNSDGNLK
-810 QGELR
+810 I
-815 VDNTF
+815 DNTF

-829 TVKDLDER
+829 TVKDLDEK

-842 FTGIFFK
+842 FTGILFK
-849 DSQLKSPAK
+849 DSQLKNPAK
-858 IMTGGDWQA
+858 IMIGGEWQA
-867 YYQREMTKFST
+867 DKKLEMKEFKADENNWAFVK
-878 TGDDWIFVRDN
+878 DD
-889 VYDPAN
+889 VYKPEN
-895 WSRTNFNEE
+895 WSHKEFK